1 MVDEETFTQGAYK
14 TLEEGFLQML
24 VYWLFFFLSLN
35 RAQRNLCGK
44 DSGRFGSIWFAQMS
58 SK

>member
-1 MVDEETFTQGAYK
+1 
-14 TLEEGFLQML
+14 ML